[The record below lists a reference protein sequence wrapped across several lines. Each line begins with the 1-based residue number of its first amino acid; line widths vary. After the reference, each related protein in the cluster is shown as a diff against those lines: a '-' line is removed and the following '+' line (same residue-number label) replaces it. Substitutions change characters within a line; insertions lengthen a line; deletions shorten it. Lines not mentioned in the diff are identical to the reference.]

1 MVAKVQKRAPQRI
14 QRQGGDGKEDY
25 IDYKFALFCEKG
37 RHFFL
42 PERGKSG
49 VTVRMKDFER

>member
-42 PERGKSG
+42 PVRG
-49 VTVRMKDFER
+49 D